1 MRMALCLALMVA
13 AFGAT
18 AHTAQVSSLKTQPQV
33 QSVPAASEAPVLDFR
48 TGQFVAAMSPVAT
61 GYYPECA
68 TMDGGYCSTVG
79 ARARCYWY
87 NYSEPGLAICQAD
100 HTWAI
105 Y

>member
-1 MRMALCLALMVA
+1 MKKVLCLTLLVA
-13 AFGAT
+13 AFGAA
-18 AHTAQVSSLKTQPQV
+18 AHPGSMSPAKQPAQVRSTASSEQ
-33 QSVPAASEAPVLDFR
+33 VLDFR
-48 TGQFVAAMSPVAT
+48 TGRFVAVAGVT
-61 GYYPECA
+61 ANGYYPECA

-87 NYSEPGLAICQAD
+87 GYSEPGLAICQSN